1 MRRSCRPTTT
11 TDLKAKGR
19 PIVSEAIRTS
29 LVVTT
34 GVDWHQPYLNAGSA
48 QASAEAASVGEP
60 WAKASGKSDHIDA
73 RRSEARAIFGSLAL
87 KSRDSFVQG
96 RRSGPD
102 RWRRARAESGSKAPS
117 LEKLVAVSNT
127 IFLPGWC

>member
-60 WAKASGKSDHIDA
+60 WAKASRKSDHIDA
-73 RRSEARAIFGSLAL
+73 RRSEARAIFGSFAL

-96 RRSGPD
+96 RRSGPNQW
-102 RWRRARAESGSKAPS
+102 RWARAELGSKAPS
-117 LEKLVAVSNT
+117 LEKLQ
-127 IFLPGWC
+127 L